1 MYVWTRSG
9 AGAGSDPAD
18 SVTKPQVRLDPD
30 VAEALQRQA
39 DDAERS
45 LSTEAN
51 VWLRKALGIGDPG
64 PRGMQGFTAPTLT
77 GVATIAAPGGTDCPH
92 PVTLRL
98 PSGRCRRCGRT
109 VRTL

>member
-1 MYVWTRSG
+1 M
-9 AGAGSDPAD
+9 
-18 SVTKPQVRLDPD
+18 TKPQVRLDPD

-51 VWLRKALGIGDPG
+51 VWLRKALG
-64 PRGMQGFTAPTLT
+64 MTTQTPTLT